1 MGHRTSCHRRGG
13 STRLC
18 QGDFL
23 ASMTMRSG
31 YPSSLTSTCLLQGG
45 AKGGCRSRTAVP
57 STQCETL
64 PKACRSE
71 ATPSATPAPA
81 FRTGSPTRN
90 AGPSSVQAASAT
102 ATAVSEEQQ
111 IDDQVGDRTS
121 DHVDRQPLLPT
132 PAAVSR
138 AVLHRRTPPA
148 FGAGP
153 SRPHWYYGPRARSDH
168 VSFVTS
174 TTGRGSSGR
183 GRELMD
189 PAGNQS
195 VDGPSEQPPRALE
208 TPVLEA
214 DRLLRGEIRRS
225 CAIFWV

>member
-1 MGHRTSCHRRGG
+1 RDSRVAMRRTCRYR
-13 STRLC
+13 
-18 QGDFL
+18 
-23 ASMTMRSG
+23 
-31 YPSSLTSTCLLQGG
+31 SSLTTTCRLQGG

-71 ATPSATPAPA
+71 ATPTATPAPA

-132 PAAVSR
+132 PAA
-138 AVLHRRTPPA
+138 
-148 FGAGP
+148 
-153 SRPHWYYGPRARSDH
+153 
-168 VSFVTS
+168 
-174 TTGRGSSGR
+174 
-183 GRELMD
+183 
-189 PAGNQS
+189 
-195 VDGPSEQPPRALE
+195 
-208 TPVLEA
+208 
-214 DRLLRGEIRRS
+214 
-225 CAIFWV
+225 